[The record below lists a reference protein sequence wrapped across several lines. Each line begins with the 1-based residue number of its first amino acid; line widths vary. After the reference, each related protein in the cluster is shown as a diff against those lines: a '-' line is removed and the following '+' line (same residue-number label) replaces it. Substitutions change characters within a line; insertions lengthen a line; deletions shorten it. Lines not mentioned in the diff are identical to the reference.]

1 MKILRLFGGLLLS
14 LTVLATRAQ
23 VVTVQPTFFTADTP
37 VTLTFDATQG
47 NAGLAGFTGPVY
59 IWTGAVTDKSVNQ
72 GDWKGGP
79 RVNFNQPDP
88 AALMTALGGDKY
100 TITFTPRAFYGL
112 AATDQLLKLAML
124 FRSGDGT
131 KSGRAT
137 GGADIFVD
145 AQVAALAVRIT
156 QPVPATAGNP
166 QFVALN
172 QQVAVAGTA
181 SAAATLTLYLNGTQV
196 AQQANATAL
205 SATVT
210 ITQTGANVLRLTATD
225 GGQTVEDTQT
235 LVVRPA
241 APATAALPAGAR
253 PDGITYIN
261 GGASAILSLSA
272 PGKQFVYVLG
282 EFNNWQPTTAG
293 FMNQT
298 ADNLSAT
305 PATVAATGRWWVQI
319 DGLTPGQEYA
329 YQFLVDG
336 QLRVADPYC
345 EKILDSND
353 DQYIPAATYP
363 SLKAYPTGKTTGI
376 VSVLQSNQAA
386 YAWQTTNFQRPA
398 RTNLVTYELLVRD
411 FVGAHNYQTLRD
423 TLGYLQRLGVN
434 AIELMPIN
442 EFDGNDNWG
451 YSPDFY
457 FAPDKYYGTKTALK
471 QFIDECHRRG
481 IAVVLDM
488 VLNHSTGQSPMFQ
501 LYANGNNPAANNPWF
516 NVTAPHPYSVY
527 NDLNHESPYTRY
539 FSKKVMQF
547 WLQEYHVDGYR
558 FDLAKGF
565 TQKNSGTDVAAWGHY
580 DQSRIDIWKDY
591 YNTLVAT
598 DPTLYPILEHF
609 ADDDEET
616 VLSNTGF
623 MLWGNMNYSYTE
635 ATMGYVSTS
644 DLSRGYY
651 KTRGFNNPNL
661 VTYME
666 SHDEERLAFKNAA
679 YGKASGTYS
688 TKDFAT
694 SMARIG
700 EAAAFFFTV
709 PGPKLV
715 WQFGE
720 VGYDFTINRC
730 PDGTVT
736 NDCRTAGKPIRW
748 DYENVAE
755 RRNLFNVYRSL
766 IALKKTQPVFANPT
780 AYDQQMTGATK
791 LVHLS
796 DANLSV
802 TVVGNFDVVT
812 QTVVPAFQSAGTWY
826 NYLTG
831 TSRAVTDV
839 NAPLTLQPG
848 EYAVYTSKPINSSTG
863 TVLAARPQTTA
874 AFRLAA
880 FPSPAAGAATLHY
893 ELPAAA
899 AVSLTIC
906 NVLGAAVATVP
917 TAGRQAAGPHDLA
930 VPTANLA
937 NGVYLVRLQAAG
949 QQQTARLLVQH

>member
-1 MKILRLFGGLLLS
+1 MKIIRLLTGLLLS
-14 LTVLATRAQ
+14 LTVLAARAQ

-37 VTLTFDATQG
+37 VTLTFDATLG

-59 IWTGAVTDKSVNQ
+59 IWTGAVTDKSTNQ

-100 TITFTPRAFYGL
+100 TITFTPRVFYGL
-112 AATDQLLKLAML
+112 GTTDQLLKLAMI
-124 FRSGDGT
+124 FRSGNGMQV
-131 KSGRAT
+131 GRAT

-156 QPVPATAGNP
+156 QPVPATGGNP

-172 QQVAVAGTA
+172 QQVAVVGTA

-196 AQQANATAL
+196 AQQTNATTL
-205 SATVT
+205 NATVT
-210 ITQTGANVLRLTATD
+210 IAQAGANVLRLTAAI
-225 GGQTVEDTQT
+225 GGQTAEDTQT

-241 APATAALPAGAR
+241 APATVALPAGAQ
-253 PDGITYIN
+253 PDGITYLN
-261 GGASAILSLSA
+261 GGTSVILSLSA

-282 EFNNWQPTTAG
+282 EFNNWQPTTAA

-298 ADNLSAT
+298 PDNLSAT
-305 PATVAATGRWWVQI
+305 PATVAATGRWWVQV

-345 EKILDSND
+345 EKILDPGSD
-353 DQYIPAATYP
+353 GGIPAATYP
-363 SLKAYPTGKTTGI
+363 NLKGYPTGKTTGI
-376 VSVLQSNQAA
+376 VSVLQSNQVA
-386 YAWQTTNFQRPA
+386 YAWQATSFQRPA
-398 RTNLVTYELLVRD
+398 RTNMVTYELLVRD
-411 FVGAHNYQTLRD
+411 FVVAHNYQTLRD

-516 NVTAPHPYSVY
+516 NVMAPHPYSVY
-527 NDLNHESPYTRY
+527 NDLNHESPYTKY

-558 FDLAKGF
+558 FDLAGGF
-565 TQKNSGTDVAAWGHY
+565 TNKATTAATYADY
-580 DQSRIDIWKDY
+580 DQSRVDIWKDY
-591 YNTLVAT
+591 YQTLVAT
-598 DPTLYPILEHF
+598 DATLYPILEHF
-609 ADDDEET
+609 PVDSEAKALADY
-616 VLSNTGF
+616 GF
-623 MLWGNMNYSYTE
+623 LLWGNMNHNYNE
-635 ATMGYVSTS
+635 ATMGYVGTS
-644 DLSRGYY
+644 DLTRGYY
-651 KTRGFNNPNL
+651 KTRGFNNPHL
-661 VTYME
+661 ITYME
-666 SHDEERLAFKNAA
+666 SHDEERLGFKNVA
-679 YGKASGTYS
+679 YGNSSGTYS
-688 TKDFAT
+688 AKNFAT
-694 SMARIG
+694 SMARNG

-755 RRNLFNVYRSL
+755 RMGLFNVYRSL
-766 IALKKTQPVFANPT
+766 IVLKKTQPVFANPT
-780 AYDQQMTGATK
+780 VFDQQMTGATK

-826 NYLTG
+826 NYLAG
-831 TSRAVTDV
+831 TSRMVTDV

-848 EYAVYTSKPINSSTG
+848 EYAVYTSKPVSSSTG
-863 TVLAARPQTTA
+863 TVLAARPQATA
-874 AFRLAA
+874 AFRLTA
-880 FPSPAAGAATLHY
+880 FPSPAVGAATLHY

-899 AVSLTIC
+899 SVSVTIC
-906 NVLGAAVATVP
+906 NVLGATVATVP

-937 NGVYLVRLQAAG
+937 NGVYLVCLQAGG

>member
-1 MKILRLFGGLLLS
+1 MKILRLFAGLLLS
-14 LTVLATRAQ
+14 LAALAAQAQ

-37 VTLTFDATQG
+37 ITLTFDAAQG
-47 NAGLAGFTGPVY
+47 NAGLAGSGGPVY
-59 IWTGAVTDKSVNQ
+59 IWTGAVTDKSANQ

-88 AALMTALGGDKY
+88 AALMTALGNDKY

-112 AATDQLLKLAML
+112 AATDQLLKLGMV
-124 FRSGDGT
+124 FRSGDGA
-131 KSGRAT
+131 KVGRGP

-205 SATVT
+205 STTVT
-210 ITQTGANVLRLTATD
+210 ITQTGNNVLRLTATA

-261 GGASAILSLSA
+261 GGTSAILSLSA
-272 PGKQFVYVLG
+272 PGKQFVYVVG

-298 ADNLSAT
+298 ADNLSTT

-319 DGLTPGQEYA
+319 DGLTAGQEYA

-345 EKILDSND
+345 EKILDPNSD
-353 DQYIPAATYP
+353 GGIPAATYP
-363 SLKAYPTGKTTGI
+363 NLKAYPTGKTTGI

-398 RTNLVTYELLVRD
+398 RTNMVTYELLVRD

-434 AIELMPIN
+434 AIELMPVN
-442 EFDGNDNWG
+442 EFDDNENWG

-501 LYANGNNPAANNPWF
+501 LYANGDNPAANNPWF
-516 NVTAPHPYSVY
+516 NVGAPHPYSVY
-527 NDLNHESPYTRY
+527 NDLNHESPYTKY

-547 WLQEYHVDGYR
+547 WLQEYHIDGYR
-558 FDLAKGF
+558 FDLAGGF
-565 TQKNSGTDVAAWGHY
+565 TNKATTEATYADY

-591 YNTLVAT
+591 YQTLVAT

-609 ADDDEET
+609 PVDSEAKALTDY
-616 VLSNTGF
+616 GF
-623 MLWGNMNYSYTE
+623 MIWGNMNYNYNE
-635 ATMGYVSTS
+635 ATMGYVATS

-661 VTYME
+661 ITYME

-679 YGKASGTYS
+679 YGNASGTYS

-694 SMARIG
+694 SMARNG

-730 PDGTVT
+730 PDGTVS
-736 NDCRTAGKPIRW
+736 DGCRTANKPIRW
-748 DYENVAE
+748 DYENVPE
-755 RRNLFNVYRSL
+755 RRALFNVYRSL

-831 TSRAVTDV
+831 ATRAVTDV

-848 EYAVYTSKPINSSTG
+848 EYAVYTSKPVNSSTG
-863 TVLAARPQTTA
+863 TVLATRPQTTA

-899 AVSLTIC
+899 SVSVTIS
-906 NVLGAAVATVP
+906 NVLGALVATVP
-917 TAGRQAAGPHDLA
+917 TAGRQAAGSHDLA

-937 NGVYLVRLQAAG
+937 NGVYLVRLQAGG

>member
-1 MKILRLFGGLLLS
+1 MKILRLFSGLLLS
-14 LTVLATRAQ
+14 LTVLAARAQ
-23 VVTVQPTFFTADTP
+23 VVAVEPIFFTADTP
-37 VTLTFDATQG
+37 LTLTFDATQG
-47 NAGLAGFTGPVY
+47 NAGLAGYTGPVY
-59 IWTGAVTDKSVNQ
+59 IWTGAVTDKSASQ

-79 RVNFNQPDP
+79 RVDFSQPDP
-88 AALMTALGGDKY
+88 AALMTALGAGKY
-100 TITFTPRAFYGL
+100 SISFTPRAFYGL
-112 AATDQLLKLAML
+112 GATDQLLKLAMI

-131 KSGRAT
+131 RVGRAA
-137 GGADIFVD
+137 GDADIFVD

-156 QPVPATAGNP
+156 QPVPASGGNP

-172 QQVAVAGTA
+172 QQVAVAGAA
-181 SAAATLTLYLNGTQV
+181 SAAATLTLYLNGVQV

-205 SATVT
+205 SATVA
-210 ITQTGANVLRLTATD
+210 IAQPGANVLRLTATA

-241 APATAALPAGAR
+241 VAPAALPAGAR
-253 PDGITYIN
+253 PDGITYLN
-261 GGASAILSLSA
+261 GGTSAILSLSA

-282 EFNNWQPTTAG
+282 EFNNWQPTAAG

-298 ADNLSAT
+298 PDNLSAT
-305 PATVAATGRWWVQI
+305 PATVAAAGRWWVQV

-345 EKILDSND
+345 EKILDPNSD
-353 DQYIPAATYP
+353 GGVPAATYP
-363 SLKAYPTGKTTGI
+363 DLKAYPTGKTTGI

-411 FVGAHNYQTLRD
+411 FVGAHSYQALRD

-434 AIELMPIN
+434 AIELMPVN
-442 EFDGNDNWG
+442 EFDNNNSWG
-451 YSPDFY
+451 YNPDFY

-488 VLNHSTGQSPMFQ
+488 VLNHSTGQSPLFQ

-516 NVTAPHPYSVY
+516 NAGAPHPYGVY
-527 NDLNHESPYTRY
+527 NDLNHESPYTKY
-539 FSKKVMQF
+539 FSKQVMQF
-547 WLQEYHVDGYR
+547 WLQEYHIDGYR
-558 FDLAKGF
+558 FDLAGGF
-565 TQKNSGTDVAAWGHY
+565 SNKQTTEATYADY
-580 DQSRIDIWKDY
+580 DQARIDTWKDY
-591 YNTLVAT
+591 YQTLVAT
-598 DPTLYPILEHF
+598 DATLYPVLEHF
-609 ADDDEET
+609 PVDSEAKVLADY
-616 VLSNTGF
+616 GF
-623 MLWGNMNYSYTE
+623 MLWGNMNYNYKE
-635 ATMGYVSTS
+635 ATMGYVDTS
-644 DLSRGYY
+644 DLTRGYY
-651 KTRGFNNPNL
+651 KTRGFNSPNL

-679 YGKASGTYS
+679 YGNSSGTYS
-688 TKDFAT
+688 AKNFAT
-694 SMARIG
+694 SMARNG
-700 EAAAFFFTV
+700 AAAAFFFTV

-720 VGYDFTINRC
+720 LGYDFTINRC
-730 PDGTVT
+730 PDGTVA
-736 NDCRTAGKPIRW
+736 DACRTADKPIRW
-748 DYENVAE
+748 DYETVAE
-755 RRNLFNVYRSL
+755 RQGLFNVYRSL

-780 AYDQQMTGATK
+780 AFDQQMVGPTK
-791 LVHLS
+791 LVHLA

-802 TVVGNFDVVT
+802 TVVGNFDVVP

-826 NYLTG
+826 NYLAG

-848 EYAVYTSKPINSSTG
+848 EYAVYTSKPVSTSTG
-863 TVLAARPQTTA
+863 TVLATRPKTTA
-874 AFRLAA
+874 AFRLTA

-899 AVSLTIC
+899 TVSVTVS
-906 NVLGAAVATVP
+906 NVLGALVATVP

-930 VPTANLA
+930 VPTAALA
-937 NGVYLVRLQAAG
+937 NGVYLVRLQAGG

>member
-1 MKILRLFGGLLLS
+1 MKIIRLFGAVWLGLLG
-14 LTVLATRAQ
+14 LAAQAQ
-23 VVTVQPTFFTADTP
+23 VVTTAPVFFTADTP
-37 VTLTFDATQG
+37 ITLTFDATQG
-47 NAGLAGFTGPVY
+47 SAGLAAYTGDVY
-59 IWTGAVTDKSVNQ
+59 IWTGVITNLSANAT
-72 GDWKGGP
+72 DWKHVVGTSYSNP
-79 RVNFNQPDP
+79 I
-88 AALMTALGGDKY
+88 AAEKMTPLGNHKY
-100 TITFTPRAFYGL
+100 SISFTPRTYYPGL
-112 AATDQLLKLAML
+112 AGSGETVQKLAMV
-124 FRSGDGT
+124 FRAAGGSPEGKG
-131 KSGRAT
+131 T
-137 GGADIFVD
+137 GGADILVNVSQN
-145 AQVAALAVRIT
+145 AALQVAIT
-156 QPVPATAGNP
+156 QPVASGGNP

-172 QQVAVAGTA
+172 QQVAVTGTA
-181 SAAATLTLYLNGTQV
+181 SAPATLTLYLNGTQV
-196 AQQANATAL
+196 AQQANTTSL
-205 SATVT
+205 NATVT
-210 ITQTGANVLRLTATD
+210 VTQTGNNALRLTATD
-225 GGQTVEDTQT
+225 GTQTVEDNQT

-241 APATAALPAGAR
+241 VATAPLPAGAK

-261 GGASAILSLSA
+261 GGTSAVLSLSA

-282 EFNNWQPTTAG
+282 EFNNWQPTAAG
-293 FMNQT
+293 FMSQT
-298 ADNLSAT
+298 ADNTSAT
-305 PATVAATGRWWVQI
+305 PATVAATGRWWVQV

-336 QLRVADPYC
+336 QLRVADAYC
-345 EKILDSND
+345 EKILDPNND
-353 DQYIPAATYP
+353 AYIPAATYP
-363 SLKAYPTGKTTGI
+363 ALKPYPTGKTTGI
-376 VSVLQSNQAA
+376 VSVLQSGQVPYVWQA
-386 YAWQTTNFQRPA
+386 TSFQRPA

-516 NVTAPHPYSVY
+516 NVMAPHPYSVY
-527 NDLNHESPYTRY
+527 NDLNHESPYTKY
-539 FSKKVMQF
+539 FSKQVMQF
-547 WLQEYHVDGYR
+547 WLREYHIDGYR
-558 FDLAKGF
+558 FDLAGGF
-565 TQKNSGTDVAAWGHY
+565 TNKPTTTDTYADY
-580 DQSRIDIWKDY
+580 DQSRVNIWEDY
-591 YNTLVAT
+591 YQTLVAT
-598 DPTLYPILEHF
+598 DATAYPILEHF
-609 ADDDEET
+609 PVDLEAKTLTDY
-616 VLSNTGF
+616 GF
-623 MLWGNMNYSYTE
+623 MIWGNMNYNYNE
-635 ATMGYVSTS
+635 ATMGYVGTS

-679 YGKASGTYS
+679 YGNAAGTYS

-694 SMARIG
+694 SMARNAL
-700 EAAAFFFTV
+700 AAAFFFTV
-709 PGPKLV
+709 PGPKMV

-736 NDCRTAGKPIRW
+736 NDCRTADKPIRW
-748 DYENVAE
+748 DYETVPE
-755 RRNLFNVYRSL
+755 RRALYNVYRSL
-766 IALKKTQPVFANPT
+766 IALKKTQPVFANPVS
-780 AYDQQMTGATK
+780 YDQQMTGATK
-791 LVHLS
+791 LIHLA
-796 DANLSV
+796 DASLGV
-802 TVVGNFDVVT
+802 TVVGNFDVT
-812 QTVVPAFQSAGTWY
+812 AQSIVPAFQSPGTWY

-831 TSRAVTDV
+831 TSRVVTDV

-848 EYAVYTSKPINSSTG
+848 EYAVYTSKPLNAATG
-863 TVLAARPQTTA
+863 TVLAARPPATA

-880 FPSPAAGAATLHY
+880 FPSPAAGVATLRY

-899 AVSLTIC
+899 SVRVVVC
-906 NVLGAAVATVP
+906 NVLGATVATLP
-917 TAGRQAAGPHDLA
+917 TAGRQAAGAHELP
-930 VPTANLA
+930 VPVANLA
-937 NGVYLVRLQAAG
+937 NGVYLVRLQADG